1 MRLGG
6 SGMDLALISSS
17 PSGELPVSDPV
28 LFAGPTLLGALF
40 AYTLFGVLLVQIAQ
54 YYQCFASDRLWQ
66 KLLVAVVVVIQGLQ
80 LGFTTNNAWNLCVL
94 GLADSTR
101 LRTTP
106 ATGAATNFL
115 NGSTALCVQGYF
127 AWRIYRLAKG
137 RKLLIGAT
145 WLAALALVQ
154 WGSSIALIVGF
165 IRLNRQVDLVP
176 VKLRVP
182 VTLYFMAA
190 AVRDVVISI
199 SMTFILSR
207 YKTKTAF
214 AETKSLLNTLIATT
228 VENGII
234 TTVSALINLVIYF
247 TRTHDLIGVAIQY
260 VIGGI
265 YASVLLA
272 TLNRRSPLAQTT
284 DGSDNFLP
292 DAAGFVR
299 SRHKSVRGPTPSYQ
313 VNYFGRMD
321 NFETE
326 LNDNLYKHETAS
338 SLGGDRSVMV
348 CVSKEVH
355 EDVDRLPSPFVTSLK
370 H

>member
-1 MRLGG
+1 MGYDG

-17 PSGELPVSDPV
+17 PSGELPVSDP
-28 LFAGPTLLGALF
+28 LLGALF
-40 AYTLFGVLLVQIAQ
+40 AYSLFGVLLVQIAQ
-54 YYQCFASDRLWQ
+54 YYECFASDRLWQ

-80 LGFTTNNAWNLCVL
+80 LGFTTNNAWSLCVL
-94 GLADSTR
+94 GLADSTK

-145 WLAALALVQ
+145 WLAAILALVQ
-154 WGSSIALIVGF
+154 WGSSIALTVGF

-176 VKLRVP
+176 VKLRVL
-182 VTLYFMAA
+182 VTLYFMTA
-190 AVRDVVISI
+190 AVCDVVISI

-265 YASVLLA
+265 YATVLLA

-321 NFETE
+321 TFETE

-355 EDVDRLPSPFVTSLK
+355 EDVDLPSPFATSLK